1 MKKILGQDR
10 AVEMLLAG
18 LRSGRFAHAWIFA
31 GPQGVGKFTTAIEL
45 ARIVLEPGAGPD
57 GAVDR
62 AGETTRLIDA
72 GIHPDLHVIRK
83 ELARFSDDADLRK
96 KLLTNIPI
104 DVLREHMIG
113 GMVGGKFQEA
123 PAYRTSV
130 RGHGKVFIIDEAELL
145 DKNGQST
152 LLKTLEEPPPG
163 TYFILVTSRPHRLFP
178 TIHSRCRHVAFG
190 PLDDAAMNQWFD
202 AAGLAVSGPE
212 QEWIRGFCQGSPGMA
227 TIAAEYGFH
236 KWHLALA
243 PMLDQLATGVFPAE
257 LGATM
262 ASLVEAF
269 ATEWVKRNDKA
280 SKRSANND
288 GARFLVTIL
297 AAHAGRQ
304 LRAAVEQGDPLEAIL
319 KAIDLIAEA
328 ERQLW
333 ANVNLKQVLE
343 NLAVQWTQATS
354 RKAAMATGS
363 S

>member
-1 MKKILGQDR
+1 MKKIIGQVK
-10 AVEMLLAG
+10 AVETLLAS

-45 ARIVLEPGAGPD
+45 ARIVLDPGAGPD
-57 GAVDR
+57 GTVDP
-62 AGETTRLIDA
+62 AGETRRLIDA
-72 GIHPDLHVIRK
+72 GLHPDLHVVRK
-83 ELARFSDDADLRK
+83 ELARFSDASDIRK

-104 DVLREHMIG
+104 DVLRKHVIG

-145 DKNGQST
+145 DKNGQGI

-190 PLDDAAMNQWFD
+190 PLDDAAMTQWFD
-202 AAGLAVSGPE
+202 AAGLDVSGPE
-212 QEWIRGFCQGSPGMA
+212 QEWLRGFCQGSPGMA
-227 TIAAEYGFH
+227 TIAAEYSFH

-243 PMLDQLATGVFPAE
+243 PMLDQLATGFFPAD

-269 ATEWVKRNDKA
+269 ATDWVKRHDNA
-280 SKRSANND
+280 SKKAANND
-288 GARFLVTIL
+288 GARFLFTIL
-297 AAHAGRQ
+297 ADHADRQ
-304 LRAAVEQGDPLEAIL
+304 LRTAVEQGDPPDPIL

-333 ANVNLKQVLE
+333 ANVNMKQVLE

-354 RKAAMATGS
+354 RKPVAS
-363 S
+363 SQ

>member
-1 MKKILGQDR
+1 MKKLRGQDK
-10 AVEMLLAG
+10 AVETLLAA

-31 GPQGVGKFTTAIEL
+31 GPRGVGKFTTAMEL
-45 ARIVLEPGAGPD
+45 ARIVLDPGAGPD
-57 GAVDR
+57 GAVDHT
-62 AGETTRLIDA
+62 GETARLIDA
-72 GIHPDLHVIRK
+72 GIHPDLHVVRK
-83 ELARFSDDADLRK
+83 ELARFSDDADLRR

-104 DVLREHMIG
+104 DVLREHVIG

-123 PAYRTSV
+123 PAYRTSA

-145 DKNGQST
+145 DKDGQGT
-152 LLKTLEEPPPG
+152 LLKTLEEPPPA
-163 TYFILVTSRPHRLFP
+163 TYFILITSRPHRLFP
-178 TIHSRCRHVAFG
+178 TIHSRCRHLAFV

-202 AAGLAVSGPE
+202 AIGLDVSGPE

-269 ATEWVKRNDKA
+269 ATDWVKRNPNA

-288 GARFLVTIL
+288 GARFLFTIL
-297 AAHAGRQ
+297 AAHADRQ
-304 LRAAVEQGDPLEAIL
+304 LRAAVEQGDPPDPIL

-333 ANVNLKQVLE
+333 ANVNMKQVLE
-343 NLAVQWTQATS
+343 NLAVQWTQATAVE
-354 RKAAMATGS
+354 KATS
-363 S
+363 H

>member
-1 MKKILGQDR
+1 MKKILGQVK
-10 AVEMLLAG
+10 AVETLLAG

-31 GPQGVGKFTTAIEL
+31 GPRGVGKFTTAIEL
-45 ARIVLEPGAGPD
+45 ARIILDPGAGPD
-57 GAVDR
+57 SAVDD
-62 AGETTRLIDA
+62 AGETARLIDA
-72 GIHPDLHVIRK
+72 GVHPDLHVVRK
-83 ELARFSDDADLRK
+83 ELARFSDDADVRK
-96 KLLTNIPI
+96 KKLTNIPI
-104 DVLREHMIG
+104 DVLREHVIG

-145 DKNGQST
+145 DKDGQGV
-152 LLKTLEEPPPG
+152 LLKTLEEPPLG

-178 TIHSRCRHVAFG
+178 TIHSRCRHVAFR
-190 PLDDAAMNQWFD
+190 PLDDAAMNQWFG
-202 AAGLAVSGPE
+202 AAGLDVSGPE
-212 QEWIRGFCQGSPGMA
+212 QAWIREFCQGSPGMA

-236 KWHLALA
+236 KWHLTLA
-243 PMLDQLATGVFPAE
+243 PMLDQLATGFFPAD

-262 ASLVEAF
+262 ASLVDAF
-269 ATEWVKRNDKA
+269 ATEWVKRNLNA

-288 GARFLVTIL
+288 GARYLFTIL
-297 AAHAGRQ
+297 AAHADRQ
-304 LRAAVEQGDPLEAIL
+304 LRAAVAQGDPPDAIL

-354 RKAAMATGS
+354 RQPAAITGS